1 MNNRLETAERVYI
14 KHDDDVP
21 SASIQLDQ
29 HGVGVYSAGCCDCG
43 LVHDNV
49 LIVREGFLVIVPLRN
64 DAESEKLRAADTHE
78 FVPAI
83 TAQPDNLAN
92 PSVPTRGGGLAP
104 CPFCGGPAEVSHL
117 VDEND
122 YFVHCRDCEVQQIA
136 IHSHEAAIELWNNR
150 RPPYD
155 QFRDEAGQLHTTP
168 QTGPGPL
175 TPTCATCGYG
185 CHRGQERRL
194 RDVLVCRAC
203 ACPSCRPAT
212 KGGFEEALHQERAE
226 HERTE
231 IARCAG
237 LQRERDLEAEIA
249 RINVRLDCGHRKVDC
264 VDANG
269 GCAFCGWSPRFGYSG
284 DVYRLLREARG
295 QLSIAKA
302 DRDAAVEAAR
312 EMRDHLVC
320 DTSCS
325 RECPR
330 GDCECEGCVDARAFD
345 AALAK
350 LEVKP

>member
-1 MNNRLETAERVYI
+1 MTREEAAKWLAEVLVGLTHTSDEPCRQDCMERYVDNILALTA
-14 KHDDDVP
+14 
-21 SASIQLDQ
+21 
-29 HGVGVYSAGCCDCG
+29 
-43 LVHDNV
+43 
-49 LIVREGFLVIVPLRN
+49 
-64 DAESEKLRAADTHE
+64 
-78 FVPAI
+78 
-83 TAQPDNLAN
+83 PDIAN
-92 PSVPTRGGGLAP
+92 PSVPTRDGGGGEASACQSTLS
-104 CPFCGGPAEVSHL
+104 GSPATE
-117 VDEND
+117 
-122 YFVHCRDCEVQQIA
+122 CT
-136 IHSHEAAIELWNNR
+136 
-150 RPPYD
+150 RPPMPTV
-155 QFRDEAGQLHTTP
+155 ATP
-168 QTGPGPL
+168 VTTGPGPL